1 MHKLMVK
8 KVSIGRGTVIQCST
22 SACYIKLFIHK
33 TSPYLVEN
41 LHIIRIFLFQ
51 AKISHTCIEIVCT
64 YSMSQNLFMLLQRN
78 LILVIIH
85 TIFYTV
91 AKSDCLP
98 RKLQISFITS
108 STVHFHKSH
117 IMRRADGSLNFSGA
131 LCFFVKMLQIIC
143 GFCRYCKEIIL
154 SGNSLVHTRCCKHMT
169 KIINLKIIDIAHS

>member
-1 MHKLMVK
+1 MNKLMVK
-8 KVSIGRGTVIQCST
+8 KVSIRRSAIIQGST

-51 AKISHTCIEIVCT
+51 AKVSHTCIEIVCT

-98 RKLQISFITS
+98 RQLQISFITS

-117 IMRRADGSLNFSGA
+117 IMRWADGSLNFSGA

-169 KIINLKIIDIAHS
+169 EVINLKIIDIAHS